1 MEGPSEDAS
10 VPLRRGNKIIMGR
23 RGGREL
29 CGRGNM
35 GWGKG
40 EQDQIWGRKE
50 RSPENQENEWKYA
63 AAGNEACGIEGRR
76 NL

>member
-1 MEGPSEDAS
+1 MEVRTAIFWSQTGSS
-10 VPLRRGNKIIMGR
+10 LSFQ
-23 RGGREL
+23 GGGGSLEL
-29 CGRGNM
+29 AVGERM

-40 EQDQIWGRKE
+40 EQDQIWGRQE
-50 RSPENQENEWKYA
+50 RSPEDQENEWKYA